1 MKHKYKGILKGILT
15 FLMIFLT
22 SQTKAQISSTGK
34 EFYMSFMEMETRN
47 GGYPDTLLIFVTSPI
62 NTTLVLDNPRLTG
75 SSANYTIQANKVN
88 RISVDVNFYY
98 PVGSEFA
105 STDVNSRRGLRIVA
119 KDPVNVYCMNLELNR
134 SDGTFVLPYESIPA
148 APEFYVVSFP
158 PNAPTG
164 SFPNVTSSYGES
176 EFVVI
181 AMDNN
186 VTVEITPTAPT
197 KGGKAAGTAFTVTM
211 QKGQIYQVQSVKAT
225 GTNNTDPAATSWATT
240 GAKAGD
246 LTGTRV
252 RVINGCGKINV
263 FSGNRSA
270 HVTKGNCGGG
280 TNGRDH
286 LYTQVLPTNALGKDY
301 VLMPFRN
308 QTGGYAVKVVAASDN
323 TVVTINGTVVATIAK
338 AGEWVYRHVTTG
350 VATCVNTS
358 KPAYVVQYMKNG
370 VCSGLT
376 GTNGDP
382 AIFISPDVNQRLI
395 KTIVGTATTSNMNQ
409 HWVNV
414 LVDRSAKNAVFLNG
428 TKVAATSFTD
438 YTCSGKNYSYA
449 QLSVANPSSNTVQCD
464 SGMIVVAYGVGP
476 YESYSYSAGALF
488 ENIEYDYDIKRK
500 GKCPSE
506 PVKLV
511 SKNKNSKIKGTKW
524 NFGDGSPEEW
534 GDSVTHKFSKIGTYY
549 VLMKVVVPN
558 ACNKDDTIIRSKII
572 NVLPGPVFSF
582 PDTTTQCAN
591 TLNVEL
597 KVPSSA
603 KFTYKWHDNSTKN
616 TYTATNDGFAWVRVL
631 DTSTNCAA
639 ADTTYVR
646 RANVIYAGI
655 KYDTL
660 NQCYKQNVFDM
671 TDGSKYNGD
680 GWKLSWWSAQYQHTK
695 AITKKDSVRDF
706 KISFDSLSTNNLR
719 YIVQSRKGCR
729 DTLDTTLIVH
739 PYPIAKINFPVTH
752 FCQNAIANVLDSSSS
767 PLGVG
772 RSFWDFGD
780 GSAKDTS
787 SDRKGRHVF
796 KYADTFNIRL
806 ITQTPY
812 FCHDTI
818 DSLFIVYPVAKTTI
832 GSKIFD
838 QCKKTNKF
846 EFYDNTTIST
856 GTFTDE
862 WQIAG
867 KSYPNQ
873 GTLSNIKF
881 SDTGTQ
887 KILLITETDKGC
899 RDSARSTVFVAPEPK
914 AILTVTDSS
923 NCFQGHFFD
932 LECRSTV
939 PSNSQ
944 LTSRSD
950 WKYSDGTTNYAK
962 VITSKKFNTEGVYWV
977 RLIATTVHGCMDSV
991 QKNLTV
997 YNVPD
1002 ATISPDNAIGCLV
1015 GNRFNFKSANTWNAG
1030 GKLFHD
1036 WTFGD
1041 GSSSSN
1047 DSFVKIYAAVG
1058 VYNVKHVVTSN
1069 QSCKDSAV
1077 TTVTVVNTPTANF
1090 TVNKD
1095 TACYYSQDFD
1105 FVDKTNFSGSYT
1117 VLWDFNDGTQ
1127 ANGST
1132 YLNKTFTATGKYP
1145 VKMVITSSQG
1155 CKDSMTK
1162 DVKIFAVPVAKF
1174 TVNDDEQCVQ
1184 NNSFVFTNTSNEN
1197 GATVPVLYGWQIAGG
1212 SGAPIQVLQKN
1223 IPTQTLT
1230 DTGFKV
1236 VTLGVASAEGC
1247 LSTQSLSIYIA
1258 ETPLVSIT
1266 GKDACASE
1274 EIQFGSLLL
1283 LNKGTASYSWDF
1295 GNGGTST
1302 SSSPKY
1308 TYNTAGAYLVNLNVT
1323 SSYGCTG
1330 KATGYPV
1337 NIYVKPKASFTS
1349 EYLLSKGLETDWR
1362 FDFTGS
1368 GATDLEWVFQDGQ
1381 VDYGMGPINK
1391 TFSATGDFK
1400 VRLMASTPS
1409 GCKDSASA
1417 MIFLKPELLMW
1428 LPTAFSPNIDG
1439 LNEGFGPY
1447 TTFGLERYEFMIFDR
1462 WGNIMWKT
1470 TKPDEK
1476 WLGIDSEG
1484 VKVPEGV
1491 YGYSMVF
1498 RYVDNQLYTYKGTV
1512 TLLN

>member
-1 MKHKYKGILKGILT
+1 MKYKYKGIFKALMA
-15 FLMIFLT
+15 FLMLFLST
-22 SQTKAQISSTGK
+22 NAKAQISSTGK

-47 GGYPDTLLIFVTSPI
+47 GGYPDTLLIFVTSEED
-62 NTTLVLDNPRLTG
+62 TKVTLDNPRLTG
-75 SSANYTIQANKVN
+75 SSQTYNIQKNKVN
-88 RISVDVNFYY
+88 RIAVDANFYY
-98 PVGSEFA
+98 PIGSEFG
-105 STDVNSRRGLRIVA
+105 VNDQNAKRSLRIVA
-119 KDPVNVYCMNLELNR
+119 QKPVNVYCINLELNR
-134 SDGTFVLPYESIPA
+134 SDGTFVMPYESIPA
-148 APEFYVVSFP
+148 APEYFVVSFP
-158 PNAPTG
+158 PNAPISG
-164 SFPNVTSSYGES
+164 GKYAES
-176 EFVVI
+176 EFVIVS
-181 AMDNN
+181 MDNN
-186 VTVEITPTAPT
+186 VKVEITPSVAT
-197 KGGKAAGTAFTVTM
+197 KGGKTAGTPFTVSLG
-211 QKGQIYQVQSVKAT
+211 QKGTMLQVQSPNNV
-225 GTNNTDPAATSWATT
+225 GTNNTNPATYSWTGS
-240 GAKAGD
+240 GAKSGD
-246 LTGTRV
+246 LTGTRI
-252 RVINGCGKINV
+252 RVVEGCGKINV
-263 FSGNRSA
+263 FSGTRSS
-270 HVTKGNCGGG
+270 HTPRGNCAGGI
-280 TNGRDH
+280 NGRDH
-286 LYTQVLPTNALGKDY
+286 LYTQVLPTVALGKEY
-301 VLMPFRN
+301 VLMPYAN
-308 QTGGYAVKVVAASDN
+308 QNGGYVYKVIAAYDS
-323 TVVTINGTVVATIAK
+323 TKVFINGTLFTTIPK
-338 AGEWVYRHVTTG
+338 KGDWIYQDVT
-350 VATCVNTS
+350 NTNTTRIVTD
-358 KPAYVVQYMKNG
+358 KPAYCAQYMKNG
-370 VCSGLT
+370 VCNGWSGSQD
-376 GTNGDP
+376 GD
-382 AIFISPDVNQRLI
+382 AAVFISPDVNQRLLR
-395 KTIVGTATTSNMNQ
+395 TIVGTATTSNMKN
-409 HWVNV
+409 HWVNI
-414 LVDRSAKNAVFLNG
+414 LVDKSATKAVKLNG
-428 TKVAATSFTD
+428 TLVATASFKNTND
-438 YTCSGKNYSYA
+438 GKYAYA
-449 QLSVANPSSNTVQCD
+449 QIKVNNPSSNIIECD
-464 SGMIVVAYGVGP
+464 SGCIVVAYGTGP
-476 YESYSYSAGALF
+476 YESYTYSAGALF
-488 ENIEYDYDIKRK
+488 ENVEYDYDIKRN

-591 TLNVEL
+591 TLNVQL

-603 KFTYKWHDNSTKN
+603 KFTYKWHDNSTAN
-616 TYTATNDGFAWVRVL
+616 TFTATKDGFAWVRVL

-639 ADTTYVR
+639 SDTTYVR

-671 TDGSKYNGD
+671 TDGSKYNDD
-680 GWKLSWWSAQYQHTK
+680 GWKVSWWSAQYEHTK
-695 AITKKDSVRDF
+695 AITKKDSAKDF

-752 FCQNAIANVLDSSSS
+752 FCQNAVANVIDSSSS

-780 GSAKDTS
+780 GSSKDTT

-796 KYADTFNIRL
+796 KFADTFNIRL
-806 ITQTPY
+806 ITETPY

-818 DSLFIVYPVAKTTI
+818 DSLFIVYPVGKTEI
-832 GSKIFD
+832 GSKIID
-838 QCKKTNKF
+838 QCKKTNSF
-846 EFYDNTTIST
+846 EFYDNTTIDIGS
-856 GTFTDE
+856 FTDE

-873 GTLSNIKF
+873 GTLTNIKF

-899 RDSARSTVFVAPEPK
+899 RDSALSTVFVAPEPK

-923 NCFQGHFFD
+923 NCFDGHFFD
-932 LECRSTV
+932 LECKSTV
-939 PSNSQ
+939 ALNSQ
-944 LTSRSD
+944 LTARSD
-950 WKYSDGTTNYAK
+950 WKFSDGTSNYAK

-1002 ATISPDNAIGCLV
+1002 ASISPDNAVGCLV
-1015 GNRFNFKSANTWNAG
+1015 GNRFNFKSANKWTAG

-1058 VYNVKHVVTSN
+1058 TYNVKHVVTSN

-1105 FVDKTNFSGSYT
+1105 FVDRTNFSGSFT
-1117 VLWDFNDGTQ
+1117 VLWDFNDGTT
-1127 ANGST
+1127 ATGST
-1132 YLNKTFTATGKYP
+1132 YLNKTFTSTGKYP
-1145 VKMVITSSQG
+1145 VKMVVTSSQG

-1162 DVKIFAVPVAKF
+1162 DIKVFSVPVAKF

-1184 NNSFVFTNTSNEN
+1184 GNSFVFTNTSNEN
-1197 GATVPVLYGWQIAGG
+1197 GATTPVMYGWQIAGS

-1230 DTGFKV
+1230 DTGIKV

-1247 LSTQSLSIYIA
+1247 LSTQSLNIYVA

-1274 EIQFGSLLL
+1274 EIQFGSVLL

-1295 GNGGTST
+1295 GNGSTST

-1308 TYNTAGAYLVNLNVT
+1308 TYNTAGPYLVNLNVV

-1330 KATGYPV
+1330 KASAYPV

-1447 TTFGLERYEFMIFDR
+1447 TTFGLERYELMIFDR

-1470 TKPDEK
+1470 TNPEEK
-1476 WLGIDSEG
+1476 WLGYDNDG
-1484 VKVPEGV
+1484 TKVPEGV

>member
-1 MKHKYKGILKGILT
+1 MKHKYKGIFKALIA
-15 FLMIFLT
+15 FLMLFY
-22 SQTKAQISSTGK
+22 SSNAKAQISSTGK

-47 GGYPDTLLIFVTSPI
+47 GGFPDTLLIFVTSPI

-176 EFVVI
+176 EFVII

-197 KGGKAAGTAFTVTM
+197 KGGKSAGTAFTVTM

-225 GTNNTDPAATSWATT
+225 GTNNTDPAATSWAAT

-263 FSGNRSA
+263 FSGNRSS

-280 TNGRDH
+280 VNGRDH

-323 TVVTINGTVVATIAK
+323 TVVTINGTVIATIAK
-338 AGEWVYRHVTTG
+338 AGEWIYRHVTSG
-350 VATCVNTS
+350 VATCINTS

-370 VCSGLT
+370 VCSGLS
-376 GTNGDP
+376 GNNGDP

-414 LVDRSAKNAVFLNG
+414 LIDQTAKNAVFLNG
-428 TKVAATSFTD
+428 TKVAASSFTD
-438 YTCSGKNYSYA
+438 YTCNNKKYAFA
-449 QLSVANPSSNTVQCD
+449 QLSVANPSSNTLQCD

-488 ENIEYDYDIKRK
+488 ENIEYDFDIKRN

-558 ACNKDDTIIRSKII
+558 ACNKDDTVTRSKII

-591 TLNVEL
+591 TLNVQL

-603 KFTYKWHDNSTKN
+603 KFTYKWHDNSTAN
-616 TYTATNDGFAWVRVL
+616 TYTATTEGFAWVRVL

-639 ADTTYVR
+639 ADTTFVR

-671 TDGSKYNGD
+671 TDGTKYKDD

-752 FCQNAIANVLDSSSS
+752 FCQNAVANVIDSSSS

-780 GSAKDTS
+780 GSTKDTTL
-787 SDRKGRHVF
+787 DRKGRHVF
-796 KYADTFNIRL
+796 KFADTFNIRL
-806 ITQTPY
+806 ITETPY

-818 DSLFIVYPVAKTTI
+818 DSLFIVYPVGKTEI
-832 GSKIFD
+832 GSKIID
-838 QCKKTNKF
+838 QCKKTNSF
-846 EFYDNTTIST
+846 EFYDNTTISI
-856 GTFTDE
+856 GSFTDE

-873 GTLSNIKF
+873 GTLTSIKF

-914 AILTVTDSS
+914 AFLTVTDSS

-932 LECRSTV
+932 LECKSTV
-939 PSNSQ
+939 PANSQ
-944 LTSRSD
+944 LTARSD
-950 WKYSDGTTNYAK
+950 WKFSDGTSNYAK

-1002 ATISPDNAIGCLV
+1002 ASISPDNAVGCLV
-1015 GNRFNFKSANTWNAG
+1015 GNRFNFKSANKWNAG

-1058 VYNVKHVVTSN
+1058 TYNVKHVVTSN

-1105 FVDKTNFSGSYT
+1105 FVDKTNFSGT
-1117 VLWDFNDGTQ
+1117 ITILWDFNDGTK

-1132 YLNKTFTATGKYP
+1132 YLNKTFTSTGKYP
-1145 VKMVITSSQG
+1145 VKMVVTSSQG

-1162 DVKIFAVPVAKF
+1162 DVKVFAVPVAKF

-1184 NNSFVFTNTSNEN
+1184 GNSFVFTNTSNEN
-1197 GATVPVLYGWQIAGG
+1197 GATTPVMYGWQIAGS

-1230 DTGFKV
+1230 DTGIKV

-1247 LSTQSLSIYIA
+1247 LSTQSLNIYVA

-1274 EIQFGSLLL
+1274 EIQFGSVLL

-1295 GNGGTST
+1295 GNGSTST

-1330 KATGYPV
+1330 KATSYPV

-1409 GCKDSASA
+1409 GCKDSASE

-1447 TTFGLERYEFMIFDR
+1447 TTFGLERYELMIFDR

-1470 TKPDEK
+1470 TKPEEK
-1476 WLGIDSEG
+1476 WLGYDNDG
-1484 VKVPEGV
+1484 TKVPEGV

>member
-34 EFYMSFMEMETRN
+34 EFFMSFMEMETRN
-47 GGYPDTLLIFVTSPI
+47 GGYPDTLLIFVTAEEDTKI
-62 NTTLVLDNPRLTG
+62 TLDNPRLTG
-75 SSANYTIQANKVN
+75 SSATYNITKNKVN

-98 PVGSEFA
+98 PTGSEHA
-105 STDVNSRRGLRIVA
+105 SNDVNTKKALRILA
-119 KDPVNVYCMNLELNR
+119 QKPVNVYCMNLELNR
-134 SDGTFVLPYESIPA
+134 SDGTFIMPYESIPA
-148 APEFYVVSFP
+148 APEFFVVAFP
-158 PNAPTG
+158 PNAQLSG
-164 SFPNVTSSYGES
+164 GYAES
-176 EFVVI
+176 EFVIVS
-181 AMDNN
+181 MDNN
-186 VTVEITPTAPT
+186 VKVEITPSVTT
-197 KGGKAAGTAFTVTM
+197 KGGKTAGTPYTISMGNKGTM
-211 QKGQIYQVQSVKAT
+211 LQVQNVRAT
-225 GTNNTDPAATSWATT
+225 GTNNTDPATYSWTGG
-240 GAKAGD
+240 GAKNGD
-246 LTGTRV
+246 LTGTRI
-252 RVINGCGKINV
+252 RVVEGCGKINV
-263 FSGNRSA
+263 FSGNRSS
-270 HVTKGNCGGG
+270 HVPKGNCAFGI
-280 TNGRDH
+280 NGKDH
-286 LYTQVLPTNALGKDY
+286 LYTQVLPTVALGKEY
-301 VLMPFRN
+301 VLMPYAN
-308 QTGGYAVKVVAASDN
+308 QNSGYVYKVIAAYDS
-323 TVVTINGTVVATIAK
+323 TKVFVNGTLFTTIPK
-338 AGEWVYRHVTTG
+338 KGNWIYQNVT
-350 VATCVNTS
+350 NTNTTRIVTD
-358 KPAYVVQYMKNG
+358 KPAYCAQYMKNG
-370 VCSGLT
+370 VCNGWSGSQD
-376 GTNGDP
+376 GD
-382 AIFISPDVNQRLI
+382 AAVFISPDVNQRLL
-395 KTIVGTATTSNMNQ
+395 KTIVGTATTSNMRN

-414 LVDRSAKNAVFLNG
+414 LVDKTAIKAVKLNG
-428 TKVAATSFTD
+428 TFVASSVFKNTND
-438 YTCSGKNYSYA
+438 GKFAYA
-449 QLSVANPSSNTVQCD
+449 QIKVNNPSSNIIECD
-464 SGMIVVAYGVGP
+464 SGCIVIAYGTGP
-476 YESYSYSAGALF
+476 YESYTYSAGALF
-488 ENIEYDYDIKRK
+488 ENVEYDYDIKRN

-534 GDSVTHKFSKIGTYY
+534 GDSVTHKFSKVGTYY

-616 TYTATNDGFAWVRVL
+616 TYTATKDGFAWVRVL

-639 ADTTYVR
+639 VDTTYVR

-671 TDGSKYNGD
+671 TDGSKYNDD

-752 FCQNAIANVLDSSSS
+752 FCQNAVANVLDSSSS

-780 GSAKDTS
+780 GTAKDTS

-806 ITQTPY
+806 ITETPY

-818 DSLFIVYPVAKTTI
+818 DSLFIVYPVGKTEI
-832 GSKIFD
+832 ASKIID
-838 QCKKTNKF
+838 QCKKTNSF
-846 EFYDNTTIST
+846 EFYDNTTIDFGS
-856 GTFTDE
+856 FTDE

-873 GTLSNIKF
+873 GTLTNIKF
-881 SDTGTQ
+881 SDTGIQ

-899 RDSARSTVFVAPEPK
+899 RDSALSTVFVAPEPK
-914 AILTVTDSS
+914 AILTVTDSL

-1105 FVDKTNFSGSYT
+1105 FVDNTNFSGSYT

-1132 YLNKTFTATGKYP
+1132 YLNKTFTSTGKYP

-1184 NNSFVFTNTSNEN
+1184 GNSFIFTNSSNEN
-1197 GATVPVLYGWQIAGG
+1197 GATVPVMYGWQIAGG

-1230 DTGFKV
+1230 DTGIKV

-1247 LSTQSLSIYIA
+1247 LSTQSLNIYVA

-1266 GKDACASE
+1266 GKDACANE
-1274 EIQFGSLLL
+1274 EIQFGSVLL

-1295 GNGGTST
+1295 GNGSTST

-1308 TYNTAGAYLVNLNVT
+1308 TYTTAGAYLLNLNVT

-1330 KATGYPV
+1330 KATAYPI

-1381 VDYGMGPINK
+1381 LDYGMGPINK

-1400 VRLMASTPS
+1400 VRLLASTPA